1 MGGFGVSLN
10 TTGLGLGSGIDVQAT
25 VSQLVQ
31 AAEAPEQAMV
41 QEQQLFTSQAS
52 ALNNLNSLLSSL
64 QTAVEALQ
72 GPDGQLNAEATTSS
86 DPTVVTATANPGA
99 TLGTHSITVS
109 QLATVSSYYTGDL
122 ASADT
127 TFATGQFT
135 VKVGTGTPVTITVD
149 NTDNTLNGLA
159 TYINNNSQS
168 LGVTANVI
176 SDASGSRLSL
186 LSNTSGA
193 PGDLQISGNTTGLS
207 FTKAVTGTNASFTLD
222 GVPLSSSTNSV
233 TTAIPGVTLSLVGTS
248 SSPVSVSITPDA
260 NQATAAVNS
269 FVSAYNA
276 VVQAI
281 NTQFTYTQGGTQPP
295 LFSDNTLAQVQQ
307 TLANDVNYAIPGSS
321 GPTSLATFGVS
332 VQQDGTLSVDTG
344 TLTSALTGNFSAV
357 QSFLQSTTNGFAT
370 NFSNDLTNLTDP
382 TTGALYV
389 DLQGINQNQ
398 NSVTQQINDFQAN
411 IAQQQQAWTQEFGQ
425 VNATLQTLPLLVA
438 QIDSEL
444 GLTSSSSTGGIA

>member
-1 MGGFGVSLN
+1 MGGFGINLN

-25 VSQLVQ
+25 VNQLVQ
-31 AAEAPEQAMV
+31 AAEAPEQAMT

-86 DPTVVTATANPGA
+86 DSTVVTATANPGA

-109 QLATVSSYYTGDL
+109 QLATVSSYYTGEL

-127 TFATGQFT
+127 TFGTGQFT
-135 VKVGTGTPVTITVD
+135 LQVGTAAPVTITVD
-149 NTDNTLNGLA
+149 STDNTLSGLA

-176 SDASGSRLSL
+176 SDSSGSRLSL
-186 LSNTSGA
+186 VSNTSGA
-193 PGDLQISGNTTGLS
+193 PGNLQISGNTTGLS
-207 FTKAVTGTNASFTLD
+207 FTNAATGTNASFTLD
-222 GVPLSSSTNSV
+222 GVPLSTSTNSV
-233 TTAIPGVTLSLVGTS
+233 TTAIPGVTLDLLGTS

-260 NQATAAVNS
+260 NQAAAAVNS

-307 TLANDVNYAIPGSS
+307 TLANDVNYATPGSS
-321 GPTSLATFGVS
+321 GPTSLASFGVS
-332 VQQDGTLSVDTG
+332 VQEDGTLSVDTG
-344 TLTSALTGNFSAV
+344 TLNSALTGNFSAV
-357 QSFLQSTTNGFAT
+357 QSFFQSTTNGFAT

-382 TTGALYV
+382 TSGALYV
-389 DLQGINQNQ
+389 DLQGVNQNQ
-398 NSVTQQINDFQAN
+398 QSVTQQINDFQAT
-411 IAQQQQAWTQEFGQ
+411 IAQQQQAWTQEFSQ
-425 VNATLQTLPLLVA
+425 VNSTLQTLPTLVS

-444 GLTSSSSTGGIA
+444 GIASSSSTTSAL

>member
-1 MGGFGVSLN
+1 MGGFGVNLN

-25 VSQLVQ
+25 VNQLVQ
-31 AAEAPEQAMV
+31 AAEAPEQAMK

-52 ALNNLNSLLSSL
+52 ALNNLNSLLNAL
-64 QTAVEALQ
+64 QTAVTALQ
-72 GPDGQLNAEATTSS
+72 GPDGQLNAAAATSS
-86 DPTVVTATANPGA
+86 NSTVVTATANPGA
-99 TLGTHSITVS
+99 TLGTHSVTVA
-109 QLATVSSYYTGDL
+109 QVATVSSYYTAEL
-122 ASADT
+122 ASAGT
-127 TFATGQFT
+127 TFGTGQFT
-135 VKVGTGTPVTITVD
+135 LQVGTGTPATITVD

-159 TYINNNSQS
+159 AYINNNSQS

-176 SDASGSRLSL
+176 SDTSGSRLSL
-186 LSNTSGA
+186 TSNTSGA
-193 PGDLQISGNTTGLS
+193 PGDLQVSGNTTGLS
-207 FTKAVTGTNASFTLD
+207 FTKAATGANASFTLD

-233 TTAIPGVTLSLVGTS
+233 TTALPGVTLNLVGTS

-260 NQATAAVNS
+260 NQATAAMNS

-321 GPTSLATFGVS
+321 GPTTLATFGVN

-344 TLTSALTGNFSAV
+344 KLSTALTGNFSAV
-357 QSFLQSTTNGFAT
+357 QSFFQSATNGFAA

-382 TTGALYV
+382 TKGALYI
-389 DLQGINQNQ
+389 DLQGIGQNQ
-398 NSVTQQINDFQAN
+398 AAVTQQISDFQAT
-411 IAQQQQAWTQEFGQ
+411 IAQQQQAWTQQFSQ
-425 VNATLQTLPLLVA
+425 VNATLQTLPVLLS
-438 QIDSEL
+438 QIDSQL
-444 GLTSSSSTGGIA
+444 GITSSSSTGSVL

>member
-1 MGGFGVSLN
+1 VGGFGVNLN

-25 VSQLVQ
+25 VNQLVQ
-31 AAEAPEQAMV
+31 AAEAPEQAMK

-52 ALNNLNSLLSSL
+52 ALNNLNSLLNAL
-64 QTAVEALQ
+64 QTAVTALQ
-72 GPDGQLNAEATTSS
+72 GPDGQLNAAAATSS
-86 DPTVVTATANPGA
+86 NSTVVTATANPGA
-99 TLGTHSITVS
+99 TLGTHSVTVA
-109 QLATVSSYYTGDL
+109 QVATVSSYYTAEL
-122 ASADT
+122 ASAGT
-127 TFATGQFT
+127 TFGTGQFT
-135 VKVGTGTPVTITVD
+135 LQVGTGTPATITVD

-159 TYINNNSQS
+159 AYINNNSQS

-176 SDASGSRLSL
+176 SDTSGSRLSL
-186 LSNTSGA
+186 TSNTSGA
-193 PGDLQISGNTTGLS
+193 PGDLQVSGNTTGLS
-207 FTKAVTGTNASFTLD
+207 FTKAATGANASFTLD

-233 TTAIPGVTLSLVGTS
+233 TTALPGVTLNLVGTS

-260 NQATAAVNS
+260 NQATAAMNS

-321 GPTSLATFGVS
+321 GPTTLATFGVN

-344 TLTSALTGNFSAV
+344 KLSTALTGNFSAV
-357 QSFLQSTTNGFAT
+357 QSFFQSATNGFAA

-382 TTGALYV
+382 TKGALYI
-389 DLQGINQNQ
+389 DLQGIGQNQ
-398 NSVTQQINDFQAN
+398 AAVTQQISDFQAT
-411 IAQQQQAWTQEFGQ
+411 IAQQQQAWTQQFSQ
-425 VNATLQTLPLLVA
+425 VNATLQTLPVLLS
-438 QIDSEL
+438 QIDSQL
-444 GLTSSSSTGGIA
+444 GITSSSSTGSVL

>member
-1 MGGFGVSLN
+1 VGSFGINLN

-25 VSQLVQ
+25 VNQLVQ
-31 AAEAPEQAMV
+31 AAEAPEQAMTE
-41 QEQQLFTSQAS
+41 EQQLFTSQAS

-86 DPTVVTATANPGA
+86 DSTVVTATANPGA
-99 TLGTHSITVS
+99 TLGTHSITIS
-109 QLATVSSYYTGDL
+109 QLATVSSYYTEEL

-127 TFATGQFT
+127 TFGTGQFT
-135 VKVGTGTPVTITVD
+135 LQVGTAAPVTITVD
-149 NTDNTLNGLA
+149 STDNTLSGLA
-159 TYINNNSQS
+159 TYINNNRQS

-176 SDASGSRLSL
+176 TDSSGSRLSL
-186 LSNTSGA
+186 VSNTSGA
-193 PGDLQISGNTTGLS
+193 PGNLQISGNTTGLS
-207 FTKAVTGTNASFTLD
+207 FTEAATGTNASFTLD

-233 TTAIPGVTLSLVGTS
+233 TTALPGVTLDLVGTS

-260 NQATAAVNS
+260 NQAATAVNS

-321 GPTSLATFGVS
+321 GPTSLASFGVS
-332 VQQDGTLSVDTG
+332 VQEDGTLSVDTG
-344 TLTSALTGNFSAV
+344 TLNSALTGNFSAV
-357 QSFLQSTTNGFAT
+357 QSFFQSTTNGLAT

-382 TTGALYV
+382 TSGALYV
-389 DLQGINQNQ
+389 DLQGVNQNQ
-398 NSVTQQINDFQAN
+398 QSVTQQINDFQAT
-411 IAQQQQAWTQEFGQ
+411 IAQQQQAWTQEFSQ
-425 VNATLQTLPLLVA
+425 VNSTLQTLPTLVS

-444 GLTSSSSTGGIA
+444 GIASSSSTSAL